1 MSQKPPPK
9 QFIKKPIQGT
19 KHTILISSAKGG
31 VGKSTIAVN
40 LAFALQ
46 NIGLKIGI
54 LDADVYG
61 PSLPK
66 LLNIKEKPKSEDNQ
80 SIIPIEKFTKLIV
93 DIQLIEAKFETIKF
107 KNELKAKAILQNDYD
122 SILNLH
128 KITYDDFENSI
139 KYYSLRDNELEIIYT
154 NALEEI
160 KKENSKLN

>member
-1 MSQKPPPK
+1 MLRFLFLLFFIYGCSQ
-9 QFIKKPIQGT
+9 
-19 KHTILISSAKGG
+19 SS
-31 VGKSTIAVN
+31 N
-40 LAFALQ
+40 
-46 NIGLKIGI
+46 KI
-54 LDADVYG
+54 DD
-61 PSLPK
+61 K
-66 LLNIKEKPKSEDNQ
+66 
-80 SIIPIEKFTKLIV
+80 IIPIEKFTKLIV